1 MVGLRLSK
9 EYITLLD
16 IIKNQRKAPRYYQ
29 ETKKGYLILSRKKER
44 LLELILCYD
53 AAVAVLKV
61 IEVEVDLGP
70 IEDEDVTV
78 TTDYC
83 CF

>member
-29 ETKKGYLILSRKKER
+29 ERKKERKKVR
-44 LLELILCYD
+44 LLELIFCYD
-53 AAVAVLKV
+53 AADAVLKV
-61 IEVEVDLGP
+61 IEVEVDLGG
-70 IEDEDVTV
+70 
-78 TTDYC
+78 
-83 CF
+83 